1 MAPTKLLTVFIK
13 KTLIFSKMVDKIHIK
28 MLPINEKYRVEMQ
41 RCYDSI
47 DLQRNFYKYL
57 VICNDSIKAFNSVYS
72 KNIDFLKKGRL
83 NLSKN
88 A

>member
-1 MAPTKLLTVFIK
+1 
-13 KTLIFSKMVDKIHIK
+13 

-41 RCYDSI
+41 RCYYFI

-57 VICNDSIKAFNSVYS
+57 VIFNDSTLAFNSVYS

-83 NLSKN
+83 NLLKN

>member
-1 MAPTKLLTVFIK
+1 
-13 KTLIFSKMVDKIHIK
+13 

-41 RCYDSI
+41 RCYYFI

-57 VICNDSIKAFNSVYS
+57 VICSDSTLAFNSVYS

-83 NLSKN
+83 NLLKN

>member
-1 MAPTKLLTVFIK
+1 
-13 KTLIFSKMVDKIHIK
+13 

-41 RCYDSI
+41 RCYYFI

-57 VICNDSIKAFNSVYS
+57 VICNDSTLAFNSVYS

-83 NLSKN
+83 NSLKN